1 MALKKYLILI
11 IDDDPINL
19 GVVFDFLEN
28 YGFKIIAARN
38 GEMGLIWAQFALPD
52 IILLSE

>member
-1 MALKKYLILI
+1 MNLYKPKNMIENNTTNPSQKMELKKYLILI

-28 YGFKIIAARN
+28 YGF
-38 GEMGLIWAQFALPD
+38 
-52 IILLSE
+52 